1 MAMRVLFRLVG
12 LLPLPVNHA
21 LGFCLGWFG
30 FLVSARHRRL
40 MRANIARFCA
50 ATGTSPPGPMRRA
63 IGEHGKGLSELALLW
78 TAPLPRVYALVGHC
92 EGLQHVEAA
101 RSANRPIIFVTPH
114 LGCYDIAG
122 RYIERMVPITAL
134 YSPPKQAWLDPIMQ
148 SGRVRGVASTTTADA
163 TGVRQLL
170 RTLRKGGNILILPDQ
185 VPAPESGGD
194 GVWAPFF
201 GTHAYTMTLLP
212 RLAASTGAV
221 VLLFFAE
228 RLPFGRGYTVHIQP
242 ALPPF
247 DGDKLADA
255 TMVNRAVEQLI
266 AKAPHQYL
274 WSYNRYKHPAG
285 APLPPTSAPS

>member
-1 MAMRVLFRLVG
+1 
-12 LLPLPVNHA
+12 
-21 LGFCLGWFG
+21 
-30 FLVSARHRRL
+30 
-40 MRANIARFCA
+40 
-50 ATGTSPPGPMRRA
+50 
-63 IGEHGKGLSELALLW
+63 
-78 TAPLPRVYALVGHC
+78 
-92 EGLQHVEAA
+92 
-101 RSANRPIIFVTPH
+101 
-114 LGCYDIAG
+114 
-122 RYIERMVPITAL
+122 
-134 YSPPKQAWLDPIMQ
+134 
-148 SGRVRGVASTTTADA
+148 
-163 TGVRQLL
+163 
-170 RTLRKGGNILILPDQ
+170 
-185 VPAPESGGD
+185 
-194 GVWAPFF
+194 
-201 GTHAYTMTLLP
+201 MTLLP